1 MDYSNISIFVA
12 FSAGFLS
19 FVSPCVLPLVPS
31 FVTYITGLTFEDIT
45 SAKDKYRVR
54 YITITNSLAFIGGFS
69 LVFVSLGAS
78 ATFIGESFL
87 AYQDIIQKV
96 GGILIILFGL
106 YIMGV
111 IKLDFLSSEKK
122 FHIENKPAGIIG
134 SFLVGMAFA
143 AGWTP
148 CVGPIL
154 GSILL
159 YASTTGSVAK
169 GMGLLA
175 VYSLGLGVPFFISA
189 LAINTFIAT
198 FRVINRYMRLINI
211 ISGAFLIIV
220 GIMIFTDSLTLLTS
234 WFQKRGIGWSI
245 ELWH

>member
-1 MDYSNISIFVA
+1 MDYSHISIFVA

-45 SAKDKYRVR
+45 SAKEKTRVR
-54 YITITNSLAFIGGFS
+54 YITITNSLSFIGGFS
-69 LVFVSLGAS
+69 LIFILFGAS
-78 ATFIGESFL
+78 ATFIGEIFL
-87 AYQDIIQKV
+87 AYQCIIQKIC
-96 GGILIILFGL
+96 GILIVLFGL
-106 YIMGV
+106 YIMGI
-111 IKLDFLSSEKK
+111 IKLNFLSSEKK
-122 FHIENKPAGIIG
+122 FHIENKPAGFIG

-175 VYSLGLGVPFFISA
+175 VYSLGLGLPFFISA

-198 FRVINRYMRLINI
+198 FKVITRYMRWINLL
-211 ISGAFLIIV
+211 SGAFLILV
-220 GIMIFTDSLTLLTS
+220 GIMIFTDSLTFITT
-234 WFQKRGIGWSI
+234 WFQKHGIGWSV
-245 ELWH
+245 EL

>member
-1 MDYSNISIFVA
+1 MDSTQLSIFVA

-45 SAKDKYRVR
+45 SAKEKSRVR

-69 LVFVSLGAS
+69 FIFVLLGAS
-78 ATFIGESFL
+78 ATFIGEIFL
-87 AYQDIIQKV
+87 SYQDIIQKI
-96 GGILIILFGL
+96 GGILIVLFGL
-106 YIMGV
+106 YIMGI
-111 IKLDFLSSEKK
+111 IKLNFLTREKK
-122 FHIENKPAGIIG
+122 FHIENKPAGYIG

-175 VYSLGLGVPFFISA
+175 VYSFGLGLPLFISA
-189 LAINTFIAT
+189 LAINTFLSTFKVIA
-198 FRVINRYMRLINI
+198 RYMRWITIL
-211 ISGAFLIIV
+211 SGAFLIIV
-220 GIMIFTDSLTLLTS
+220 GIMIFTGSFTFLTS
-234 WFQKRGIGWSI
+234 WFQQHGIGWSI
-245 ELWH
+245 EL

>member
-1 MDYSNISIFVA
+1 MDSSHISIFVA
-12 FSAGFLS
+12 FSAGLLS

-45 SAKDKYRVR
+45 STKEKTRVR
-54 YITITNSLAFIGGFS
+54 YITIANSLAFIGGFS
-69 LVFVSLGAS
+69 FIFVLLGAS
-78 ATFIGESFL
+78 ATFIGEVFL
-87 AYQDIIQKV
+87 AYQDIVQKI
-96 GGILIILFGL
+96 GGILVVLFGL

-111 IKLDFLSSEKK
+111 IKLNFLSSEKK
-122 FHIENKPAGIIG
+122 FHIENKPAGYIG

-175 VYSLGLGVPFFISA
+175 VYSLGLGLPLFISA
-189 LAINTFIAT
+189 LAINTFLST
-198 FRVINRYMRLINI
+198 FKVITRYMRWITI
-211 ISGAFLIIV
+211 VSGAFLIIV
-220 GIMIFTDSLTLLTS
+220 GIMIFTGSFTFLTA
-234 WFQKRGIGWSI
+234 WFQRHGIGWSL
-245 ELWH
+245 EL

>member
-45 SAKDKYRVR
+45 SAKDKSKVR

-69 LVFVSLGAS
+69 SVFVLLGAS
-78 ATFIGESFL
+78 ATFLGETLL
-87 AYQDIIQKV
+87 AYQNIIQKI
-96 GGILIILFGL
+96 GGVLIVLLGL

-111 IKLDFLSSEKK
+111 IKLNFLSSQKK
-122 FHIENKPAGIIG
+122 FHIENKPAGFIG

-159 YASTTGSVAK
+159 YASTTGSMAK

-198 FRVINRYMRLINI
+198 FKVVTRYMKWINI
-211 ISGAFLIIV
+211 ISGAFLILI
-220 GIMIFTDSLTLLTS
+220 GIMIFTDSFSFIST
-234 WFQKRGIGWSI
+234 WFQKYGIGWSI
-245 ELWH
+245 EL

>member
-1 MDYSNISIFVA
+1 MDYSHISIFVA

-45 SAKDKYRVR
+45 SAKEKPRVR
-54 YITITNSLAFIGGFS
+54 YITITNSLSFIGGFS
-69 LVFVSLGAS
+69 LIFILFGAS
-78 ATFIGESFL
+78 ATFIGEIFL
-87 AYQDIIQKV
+87 AYQGIIQKI
-96 GGILIILFGL
+96 GGILIVLFGL
-106 YIMGV
+106 YIMGI
-111 IKLDFLSSEKK
+111 IKLNFLSSEKK
-122 FHIENKPAGIIG
+122 FHIENKPAGFIG

-175 VYSLGLGVPFFISA
+175 VYSLGLGLPFFISA

-198 FRVINRYMRLINI
+198 FKVITRYMRWINLL
-211 ISGAFLIIV
+211 SGAFLILV
-220 GIMIFTDSLTLLTS
+220 GIMIFTDSLTFITT
-234 WFQKRGIGWSI
+234 WFQKHGIGWSV
-245 ELWH
+245 EL

>member
-1 MDYSNISIFVA
+1 MDYSHISIFVA

-45 SAKDKYRVR
+45 SAKEKTRVR
-54 YITITNSLAFIGGFS
+54 YITTTNSLAFIGGFS
-69 LVFVSLGAS
+69 FIFVLFGAS
-78 ATFIGESFL
+78 ATFIGEIFF
-87 AYQDIIQKV
+87 AYQGIIQKI
-96 GGILIILFGL
+96 GGILIVLFGL
-106 YIMGV
+106 YIMG
-111 IKLDFLSSEKK
+111 IFKFNFLSSEKK
-122 FHIENKPAGIIG
+122 FHIENKPAGFIG

-175 VYSLGLGVPFFISA
+175 VYSLGLGLPFFISA

-198 FRVINRYMRLINI
+198 FKVITRYMKWINLL
-211 ISGAFLIIV
+211 SGAFLILV
-220 GIMIFTDSLTLLTS
+220 GIMIFTDSFTFITT
-234 WFQKRGIGWSI
+234 WFQKHGIGWSV
-245 ELWH
+245 EL

>member
-1 MDYSNISIFVA
+1 MDYSHVSIFVA

-45 SAKDKYRVR
+45 SAKEKTRVR

-69 LVFVSLGAS
+69 FVFVLFGAS
-78 ATFIGESFL
+78 ATFIGEIFL
-87 AYQDIIQKV
+87 AYQGIIQKI
-96 GGILIILFGL
+96 GGILIVLFGL

-111 IKLDFLSSEKK
+111 IKLNFLSSEKK
-122 FHIENKPAGIIG
+122 FHIENKPAGLIG

-175 VYSLGLGVPFFISA
+175 VYSFGLGLPLFISA
-189 LAINTFIAT
+189 LAINTFLAT
-198 FRVINRYMRLINI
+198 FKLISRHMKWI
-211 ISGAFLIIV
+211 TIGSGAFLIIIGV
-220 GIMIFTDSLTLLTS
+220 IIFTDSFTLLTS
-234 WFQKRGIGWSI
+234 WFQRYGIGWSV
-245 ELWH
+245 EL

>member
-1 MDYSNISIFVA
+1 MNYSHISVFVA

-19 FVSPCVLPLVPS
+19 FISPCVLPLVPS
-31 FVTYITGLTFEDIT
+31 FITYITGLTFEDLT
-45 SAKDKYRVR
+45 SAKEKQRVR
-54 YITITNSLAFIGGFS
+54 YTTITNSLAFIGGFS
-69 LVFVSLGAS
+69 FVFVLLGAS
-78 ATFIGESFL
+78 ATYIGEIFL
-87 AYQDIIQKV
+87 SYQDTIQKV
-96 GGILIILFGL
+96 GGILIVLFGL

-111 IKLDFLSSEKK
+111 IKLNFLSAEKK
-122 FHIENKPAGIIG
+122 FHIENKPAGLIG

-175 VYSLGLGVPFFISA
+175 VYSLGLGLPLFISA
-189 LAINTFIAT
+189 LAINTFLTT
-198 FRVINRYMRLINI
+198 FRVITRHMRWITIL
-211 ISGAFLIIV
+211 SGVFLIIV
-220 GIMIFTDSLTLLTS
+220 GVMIFTGSFTFLTS
-234 WFQKRGIGWSI
+234 WFQRHGIGWSI
-245 ELWH
+245 EL

>member
-1 MDYSNISIFVA
+1 MDSVTNISIFVA

-45 SAKDKYRVR
+45 SAKDKTRVR

-69 LVFVSLGAS
+69 FVFVLLGAS
-78 ATFIGESFL
+78 ATFLGEAFL
-87 AYQDIIQKV
+87 AYQDIIQKI
-96 GGILIILFGL
+96 GGILIVILGL
-106 YIMGV
+106 YIMGI
-111 IKLDFLSSEKK
+111 IKLNFLSSEKK
-122 FHIENKPAGIIG
+122 FHIENKPAGFIG

-175 VYSLGLGVPFFISA
+175 VYSLGLGLPFFISA
-189 LAINTFIAT
+189 LAINSFIAT
-198 FRVINRYMRLINI
+198 FKAMSRYMRWINI
-211 ISGAFLIIV
+211 LSGAFLILV
-220 GIMIFTDSLTLLTS
+220 GIMIFTDSFTFLTS
-234 WFQKRGIGWSI
+234 WFQKYGIGWSI
-245 ELWH
+245 DL

>member
-1 MDYSNISIFVA
+1 MDGVTNISIFVA

-45 SAKDKYRVR
+45 SSKDKSRVR

-69 LVFVSLGAS
+69 SIFILLGAS
-78 ATFIGESFL
+78 ATFIGEALL
-87 AYQDIIQKV
+87 AYQDIIQKI
-96 GGILIILFGL
+96 GGALIVLLGL

-111 IKLDFLSSEKK
+111 IKLNFLSSEKK
-122 FHIENKPAGIIG
+122 FHIENKPAGFIG

-154 GSILL
+154 GTILL
-159 YASTTGSVAK
+159 YASTTGSAAK

-175 VYSLGLGVPFFISA
+175 VYSLGLGLPFLISA

-198 FRVINRYMRLINI
+198 FKVMTRYMRWINI
-211 ISGAFLIIV
+211 LSVVFLIFV
-220 GIMIFTDSLTLLTS
+220 GIMIFTDSLTFITS
-234 WFQKRGIGWSI
+234 WFQKHGIGWSI
-245 ELWH
+245 EL

>member
-1 MDYSNISIFVA
+1 MDSTHLSIFVA

-19 FVSPCVLPLVPS
+19 FISPCVLPLVPS

-45 SAKDKYRVR
+45 SAKEKRRVR

-69 LVFVSLGAS
+69 SIFVLLGAS
-78 ATFIGESFL
+78 ATFIGEVFL
-87 AYQDIIQKV
+87 SYQDIIQKI
-96 GGILIILFGL
+96 GGILIVLFGL

-111 IKLDFLSSEKK
+111 IKLNFLSSEKK
-122 FHIENKPAGIIG
+122 FHIEHKPAGYVG

-154 GSILL
+154 GTILL

-175 VYSLGLGVPFFISA
+175 VYSLGLGLPLFISA
-189 LAINTFIAT
+189 LAINTFLSTFKVIA
-198 FRVINRYMRLINI
+198 RYMRWITIL
-211 ISGAFLIIV
+211 SGAFLIIV
-220 GIMIFTDSLTLLTS
+220 GIMIFTGSFTFLTS
-234 WFQKRGIGWSI
+234 WFQQHGIGWSV
-245 ELWH
+245 EL

>member
-1 MDYSNISIFVA
+1 MDYSHISIFVA

-45 SAKDKYRVR
+45 SAKEKTRVR

-69 LVFVSLGAS
+69 FIFVLLGAS
-78 ATFIGESFL
+78 ATFIGEAFL
-87 AYQDIIQKV
+87 AYQDIIQKI
-96 GGILIILFGL
+96 GGILIVLFGL

-111 IKLDFLSSEKK
+111 IKLNFLSSEKK
-122 FHIENKPAGIIG
+122 FHIENKPAGFIG

-154 GSILL
+154 GTILL

-175 VYSLGLGVPFFISA
+175 VYSLGLG
-189 LAINTFIAT
+189 LHK
-198 FRVINRYMRLINI
+198 
-211 ISGAFLIIV
+211 G
-220 GIMIFTDSLTLLTS
+220 G
-234 WFQKRGIGWSI
+234 
-245 ELWH
+245 

>member
-1 MDYSNISIFVA
+1 MDYSHISIFVA

-45 SAKDKYRVR
+45 SAKEKTRVR
-54 YITITNSLAFIGGFS
+54 YITITNSLSFIGGFS
-69 LVFVSLGAS
+69 LIFILFGAS
-78 ATFIGESFL
+78 ATFIGEIFL
-87 AYQDIIQKV
+87 AYQGIIQKI
-96 GGILIILFGL
+96 GGILIVLFGL
-106 YIMGV
+106 YIMGI
-111 IKLDFLSSEKK
+111 IKLNFLSSEKK
-122 FHIENKPAGIIG
+122 FHIENKPAGFIG

-175 VYSLGLGVPFFISA
+175 VYSLGLGLPFFISA
-189 LAINTFIAT
+189 LAINTFIAA
-198 FRVINRYMRLINI
+198 FKVITRYMRWINLL
-211 ISGAFLIIV
+211 SGAFLILV
-220 GIMIFTDSLTLLTS
+220 GIMIFTDSLTFVTT
-234 WFQKRGIGWSI
+234 WFQKHGIGWSV
-245 ELWH
+245 EL